1 MDYRGCWGV
10 RTPLAQTIND
20 RTNRTKYSTRKTA
33 RVSNYIS
40 SIVCNI
46 PWITK
51 TLFMHVNTYF
61 EDSDR
66 SDLKLIVLEGN
77 ESTLSEELDS

>member
-1 MDYRGCWGV
+1 
-10 RTPLAQTIND
+10 
-20 RTNRTKYSTRKTA
+20 
-33 RVSNYIS
+33 
-40 SIVCNI
+40 
-46 PWITK
+46 
-51 TLFMHVNTYF
+51 MHVNTYF